1 MALSTRR
8 AIPENGF
15 KSKFERMDL
24 NLISISNSL
33 PYRCVADLHFED
45 FPNTVLL
52 FELGCAHPALRVT
65 ENIEIIEK

>member
-8 AIPENGF
+8 AIPGNGF

-24 NLISISNSL
+24 NLICHSN
-33 PYRCVADLHFED
+33 PQPHRWVADLHFED

-65 ENIEIIEK
+65 ENIEMTKR